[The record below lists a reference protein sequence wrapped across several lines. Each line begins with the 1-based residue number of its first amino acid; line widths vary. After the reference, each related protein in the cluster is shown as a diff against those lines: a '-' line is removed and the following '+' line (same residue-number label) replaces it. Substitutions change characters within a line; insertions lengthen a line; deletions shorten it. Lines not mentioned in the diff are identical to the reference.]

1 MLSQEIR
8 SILSKR
14 LNSSDINMVEKL
26 VEKVG
31 RNLFDVLCGTYHKH
45 FENWNKEFLFQLLD
59 LGVEPDPYHKI
70 NHDSI
75 KNFEQVLASYAEREI
90 EKFLQSP
97 SSYKLPESLH
107 KNAIEALKFA
117 QFSIVDGRCSV
128 TASCKV
134 LDGKKGE
141 QTFCDTKYIAPDLI
155 KNANK
160 IGFPLEN
167 FTLEQMLEVSSKLQN
182 QEEEIKEL
190 EHSDIEKAVSTDTEE
205 VVKGKKGSKEEH
217 VPIEGVKKEDQIQHQ
232 PPSDQY
238 VSVDTAQSDVEAESQ
253 VLDDNIENPIHVQG
267 IVADVGNQNPQNAE
281 EVDIVGHAESSW
293 SCEIL

>member
-26 VEKVG
+26 VEQG
-31 RNLFDVLCGTYHKH
+31 ERNLFDVLFVGYNKH
-45 FENWNKEFLFQLLD
+45 FQNWNKEFLFQLLD

-70 NHDSI
+70 NHNSI

-107 KNAIEALKFA
+107 KNVIEALKIA
-117 QFSIVDGRCSV
+117 QFSIVENECSV
-128 TASCKV
+128 TASYES
-134 LDGKKGE
+134 LDGKKGD

-182 QEEEIKEL
+182 QEEAIKEP
-190 EHSDIEKAVSTDTEE
+190 ENSYIEKAVSTDTEE
-205 VVKGKKGSKEEH
+205 VVKDKKGSKEEH
-217 VPIEGVKKEDQIQHQ
+217 VPIEGVKKEVQIQHQ
-232 PPSDQY
+232 PPS
-238 VSVDTAQSDVEAESQ
+238 VDTTQSDVEAESQ